1 MKRHLFALCG
11 AVAATF
17 ACVNTET
24 PQQQLL
30 VVDPVLDSV
39 FVGDTLAPRSVYL
52 RDGSGGHHDP
62 GPVSWSINPST
73 VATVD
78 AAGRVAGKAK
88 GSAVVFATAAGVT
101 SGAIVVV
108 SRPLELTLLLDT
120 LFLMPDDTITV
131 PFAIAQKT
139 PAATTVRFDSSK
151 VSNVYTMDTI
161 TGKIT
166 AHEAGEGRYVARVSD
181 GTNSVSD
188 TGGVVILSLTD
199 TSTNGR
205 FYMTAFGTAIRHQ
218 SGIAEAAHY
227 QKLNQKLTFRLIDT
241 LTANGSTEAILITL
255 RDSLLAA
262 GTFEIDSISPQEVTT
277 QINQQNP
284 YCNPQR
290 PWAYWAS
297 TPTTAGVPG
306 IVALSHGTASS
317 AVAGYLSITQ
327 YTPALVGGGSI
338 LSGRYLFQAQ
348 RLDLYADPLG
358 LETIRGIFVVPLRM
372 RSVCQN

>member
-227 QKLNQKLTFRLIDT
+227 QKLNQKLAFRLIDT

-277 QINQQNP
+277 QVNQQNP

-290 PWAYWAS
+290 PWAYWS
-297 TPTTAGVPG
+297 SNPTTAGVPG

>member
-1 MKRHLFALCG
+1 MKRHLFALRG
-11 AVAATF
+11 AVSATF

-161 TGKIT
+161 T
-166 AHEAGEGRYVARVSD
+166 
-181 GTNSVSD
+181 
-188 TGGVVILSLTD
+188 
-199 TSTNGR
+199 
-205 FYMTAFGTAIRHQ
+205 
-218 SGIAEAAHY
+218 
-227 QKLNQKLTFRLIDT
+227 
-241 LTANGSTEAILITL
+241 ANGSTEAILITL